1 MKAESIG
8 NELSQPQGCGFK
20 GYMNPFD

>member
-8 NELSQPQGCGFK
+8 S
-20 GYMNPFD
+20 